1 MILFLWAFYKFL
13 KETGHLPKKS
23 VKNFHIFITG
33 AGSGLGRIM
42 ALKFVRL
49 GCKITIC
56 DINQKGL
63 NETVEII
70 KKDQGSTGMVN
81 A

>member
-1 MILFLWAFYKFL
+1 MVLFLWAFYKVL
-13 KETGHLPKKS
+13 KETGNLPKKS
-23 VKNFHIFITG
+23 VKNQHVFITG

-49 GCKITIC
+49 GSKITIC

-63 NETVEII
+63 SETVEMIQ
-70 KKDQGSTGMVN
+70 KEQGSTALVN